1 MQCMIAMIRPM
12 NKPTRSKAIAFRR
25 SWTLA
30 ETITS
35 KMTKMPSK
43 PTGLLPWTPERAL
56 FLISQVA
63 QSADRAAFADLFNHF
78 APRLRSYCA
87 RQGVAPDV
95 ASELVQETMLTLW
108 RKAASFDP
116 AKAQVSTWLFTIIRN
131 KRIDRLRREN
141 RPEITAD
148 DLAIF
153 DTDETSAHDEMSAS
167 QDAARLSVALDALP
181 PEQRSMMIKAFFE
194 DKSHSDI
201 AAETGLPL
209 GTVKS
214 RIRLALSRLKLS
226 IKE

>member
-1 MQCMIAMIRPM
+1 MADDMVR
-12 NKPTRSKAIAFRR
+12 KVSKL
-25 SWTLA
+25 S
-30 ETITS
+30 S
-35 KMTKMPSK
+35 SMT
-43 PTGLLPWTPERAL
+43 TATPWSAERAVVL
-56 FLISQVA
+56 VAQVA
-63 QSADRAAFADLFNHF
+63 QAADRGAFATLFNHF

-87 RQGVAPDV
+87 RQGIAPDV
-95 ASELVQETMLTLW
+95 ASELVQETMLVLW

-141 RPEITAD
+141 RPELTAD

-153 DTDETSAHDEMSAS
+153 ANDETSAHDDMSAT
-167 QDAARLSVALDALP
+167 QDAARLAVALEALP
-181 PEQRSMMIKAFFE
+181 PEQRTMMVKAFFE

-214 RIRLALSRLKLS
+214 RIRLALSRLKQS

>member
-1 MQCMIAMIRPM
+1 MIGM
-12 NKPTRSKAIAFRR
+12 
-25 SWTLA
+25 
-30 ETITS
+30 TITTNQPNRPRGLSLRRRRVLADDMVRKVS
-35 KMTKMPSK
+35 KLSSSMTVAA
-43 PTGLLPWTPERAL
+43 PWSAERAVAL
-56 FLISQVA
+56 VSQVA
-63 QSADRAAFADLFNHF
+63 QSADRAAFAALFNHF

-87 RQGVAPDV
+87 RQGIAPDV
-95 ASELVQETMLTLW
+95 ASELVQETMLVLW

-141 RPEITAD
+141 RPELTAD

-153 DTDETSAHDEMSAS
+153 ANDETSAHDDMSAT
-167 QDAARLSVALDALP
+167 QDAARLAVALEALP
-181 PEQRSMMIKAFFE
+181 PEQRTMMVKAFFE

-214 RIRLALSRLKLS
+214 RIRLALSRLKQS
-226 IKE
+226 IKV

>member
-1 MQCMIAMIRPM
+1 LVDDMVR
-12 NKPTRSKAIAFRR
+12 KVSKL
-25 SWTLA
+25 S
-30 ETITS
+30 S
-35 KMTKMPSK
+35 SMTVA
-43 PTGLLPWTPERAL
+43 TPWSTERAVTL
-56 FLISQVA
+56 VTQVA
-63 QSADRAAFADLFNHF
+63 QAADRAAFAALFNHF

-87 RQGVAPDV
+87 RQGIAPDV
-95 ASELVQETMLTLW
+95 ASELVQETMLVLW

-141 RPEITAD
+141 RPELTAD

-153 DTDETSAHDEMSAS
+153 ANDETSAHDDMSAT
-167 QDAARLSVALDALP
+167 QDAARLAVALEALP
-181 PEQRSMMIKAFFE
+181 PEQRTMMVKAFFE

-214 RIRLALSRLKLS
+214 RIRLALSRLKQS

>member
-1 MQCMIAMIRPM
+1 MADDMVR
-12 NKPTRSKAIAFRR
+12 KVSKL
-25 SWTLA
+25 S
-30 ETITS
+30 S
-35 KMTKMPSK
+35 SMT
-43 PTGLLPWTPERAL
+43 TATPWSAERAVAL
-56 FLISQVA
+56 VTQVA
-63 QSADRAAFADLFNHF
+63 QAADRGAFATLFNHF

-87 RQGVAPDV
+87 RQGIAPDV
-95 ASELVQETMLTLW
+95 ASELVQETMLVLW

-141 RPEITAD
+141 RPELTAD

-153 DTDETSAHDEMSAS
+153 ANDETSAHDDMSAT
-167 QDAARLSVALDALP
+167 QDAARLAVALEALP
-181 PEQRSMMIKAFFE
+181 PEQRTMMVKAFFE

-214 RIRLALSRLKLS
+214 RIRLALSRLKQS

>member
-1 MQCMIAMIRPM
+1 MIAMT
-12 NKPTRSKAIAFRR
+12 KPTKQTNGLKASAFRR
-25 SWTLA
+25 SWALTDSS
-30 ETITS
+30 TS
-35 KMTKMPSK
+35 KMTKMAPEM
-43 PTGLLPWTPERAL
+43 TGVQPWTAERAVD
-56 FLISQVA
+56 LISRVA
-63 QSADRAAFADLFNHF
+63 HSADKLAFADLFNHF

-87 RQGVAPDV
+87 RQGVAPDI
-95 ASELVQETMLTLW
+95 AGELVQETMLTLW

-153 DTDETSAHDEMSAS
+153 DNEECSAHDEMSAS
-167 QDAARLSVALDALP
+167 QDAARLTVALDALP
-181 PEQRSMMIKAFFE
+181 PEQRSMMVKAFFE

>member
-1 MQCMIAMIRPM
+1 MARAIRP
-12 NKPTRSKAIAFRR
+12 
-25 SWTLA
+25 SWTQAGCTLS
-30 ETITS
+30 T
-35 KMTKMPSK
+35 MTKLPPKAVESQ
-43 PTGLLPWTPERAL
+43 PWTAERAVE
-56 FLISQVA
+56 LISRVA
-63 QSADRAAFADLFNHF
+63 QSADKAAFAALFNHF

-87 RQGVAPDV
+87 RQGVAPDI
-95 ASELVQETMLTLW
+95 AGELVQETMLTLW

-116 AKAQVSTWLFTIIRN
+116 AKAQVSTWLFTIVRN

-153 DTDETSAHDEMSAS
+153 DNEETSAHDDMSAS
-167 QDAARLSVALDALP
+167 QDAARLTIALDALP
-181 PEQRSMMIKAFFE
+181 PEQRSMMVKAFFE

>member
-1 MQCMIAMIRPM
+1 MADG
-12 NKPTRSKAIAFRR
+12 A
-25 SWTLA
+25 
-30 ETITS
+30 
-35 KMTKMPSK
+35 
-43 PTGLLPWTPERAL
+43 ERAPVKTPAAAPRAAWSGARAAEL
-56 FLISQVA
+56 LARVA
-63 QSADRAAFADLFNHF
+63 ASADRTAFAELFQYF

-87 RQGVAPDV
+87 RQGVPADV
-95 ASELVQETMLTLW
+95 AEELVQEAMLVLW

-141 RPEITAD
+141 RPELTAD

-153 DTDETSAHDEMSAS
+153 DNDVSGADDAVEA
-167 QDAARLSVALDALP
+167 QDDAVRLTQALATLP
-181 PEQRSMMIKAFFE
+181 PEQRAMMTKAFFE

-201 AAETGLPL
+201 ACETGLPL

-214 RIRLALSRLKLS
+214 RIRLALARLKIA

>member
-1 MQCMIAMIRPM
+1 MFGMTTAANPPSLPM
-12 NKPTRSKAIAFRR
+12 GPSMRR
-25 SWTLA
+25 RRVLA
-30 ETITS
+30 D
-35 KMTKMPSK
+35 
-43 PTGLLPWTPERAL
+43 GGERAL
-56 FLISQVA
+56 TARKEGIAPAGWSAAHAAALVA
-63 QSADRAAFADLFNHF
+63 KIAIAADRRAFAELFQYF

-87 RQGVAPDV
+87 RQGVPMDV
-95 ASELVQETMLTLW
+95 AEELVQETMLVLW
-108 RKAASFDP
+108 RKAASFDA

-141 RPEITAD
+141 RPELTAD

-153 DTDETSAHDEMSAS
+153 ANEESGADDAVSAS
-167 QDAARLSVALDALP
+167 DDSARLSAALEKLP
-181 PEQRSMMIKAFFE
+181 AEQRTMMMKAFFE

-214 RIRLALSRLKLS
+214 RIRLALGRLKIA

>member
-1 MQCMIAMIRPM
+1 MLADIR
-12 NKPTRSKAIAFRR
+12 I
-25 SWTLA
+25 L
-30 ETITS
+30 
-35 KMTKMPSK
+35 KMTKMPPK
-43 PTGLLPWTPERAL
+43 TTGLPPWTADRAVD
-56 FLISQVA
+56 LILRVA
-63 QSADRAAFADLFNHF
+63 QCADRAAFAELFNHF

-108 RKAASFDP
+108 RKAASFDS

-153 DTDETSAHDEMSAS
+153 DNEETSAHDEMSAS
-167 QDAARLSVALDALP
+167 QDATRLAVALDALP
-181 PEQRSMMIKAFFE
+181 PEQRNMMIKAFFE

>member
-1 MQCMIAMIRPM
+1 MIGMTINANQL
-12 NKPTRSKAIAFRR
+12 NKPKGLPIRWRT
-25 SWTLA
+25 TLA
-30 ETITS
+30 DDMVHKVS
-35 KMTKMPSK
+35 KMSSGVAI
-43 PTGLLPWTPERAL
+43 PTPWSAQRAVV
-56 FLISQVA
+56 LISQVA
-63 QSADRAAFADLFNHF
+63 QAADRAAFGELFNHF

-87 RQGVAPDV
+87 RQGIAPDV
-95 ASELVQETMLTLW
+95 ASELVQETMLVLW

-141 RPEITAD
+141 RPELTAD

-153 DTDETSAHDEMSAS
+153 ANDETSAHDGMSAN
-167 QDAARLSVALDALP
+167 QDAARLAVALEALP
-181 PEQRSMMIKAFFE
+181 PEQRSMMVKAFFE

-214 RIRLALSRLKLS
+214 RIRLALSRLKQS

>member
-1 MQCMIAMIRPM
+1 MADGRDAHLE
-12 NKPTRSKAIAFRR
+12 K
-25 SWTLA
+25 
-30 ETITS
+30 
-35 KMTKMPSK
+35 
-43 PTGLLPWTPERAL
+43 RAP
-56 FLISQVA
+56 VA
-63 QSADRAAFADLFNHF
+63 AAAWSGARAAALVANVAASADRASFATLFNHF

-87 RQGVAPDV
+87 RQGVAGDV
-95 ASELVQETMLTLW
+95 AEELVQETMLVLW

-141 RPEITAD
+141 RPELTAD

-153 DTDETSAHDEMSAS
+153 ANDESGADAAVEAS
-167 QDAARLSVALDALP
+167 DDAARLATALESLP
-181 PEQRSMMIKAFFE
+181 AEQRVMMTKAFFE

-201 AAETGLPL
+201 ATETGLPL

-214 RIRLALSRLKLS
+214 RIRLALARLKIA

>member
-1 MQCMIAMIRPM
+1 MIALL
-12 NKPTRSKAIAFRR
+12 KPSDKSIESRATARR
-25 SWTLA
+25 RGWSTLNNV
-30 ETITS
+30 TPKKI
-35 KMTKMPSK
+35 KMPFK
-43 PTGLLPWTPERAL
+43 PTGLPTCTAEYAAD
-56 FLISQVA
+56 LISRVA
-63 QSADRAAFADLFNHF
+63 HGADREAFAQLFNHF

-108 RKAASFDP
+108 RKAASFNP
-116 AKAQVSTWLFTIIRN
+116 AKAQVSTWLFTIVRN

-153 DTDETSAHDEMSAS
+153 DNDEKSAHDEVSAS
-167 QDAARLSVALDALP
+167 QDSVHIKTALDALP
-181 PEQRSMMIKAFFE
+181 PEQRSMMMKAFFE

-214 RIRLALSRLKLS
+214 RIRLALLRLKLS
-226 IKE
+226 IAE

>member
-1 MQCMIAMIRPM
+1 VVDEA
-12 NKPTRSKAIAFRR
+12 RSKG
-25 SWTLA
+25 LA
-30 ETITS
+30 PVAGS
-35 KMTKMPSK
+35 DV
-43 PTGLLPWTPERAL
+43 PWTPGYAAAL
-56 FLISQVA
+56 VA
-63 QSADRAAFADLFNHF
+63 RVATLADRSAFAALFNHF

-87 RQGVAPDV
+87 RQGAAPDITN
-95 ASELVQETMLTLW
+95 ELVQETMLVLW

-141 RPEITAD
+141 RPELTAD

-153 DTDETSAHDEMSAS
+153 ANDQMSAHDEMSAH
-167 QDAARLSVALDALP
+167 QDASRLAVALEALS
-181 PEQRSMMIKAFFE
+181 PEQRSMMVKAFFE